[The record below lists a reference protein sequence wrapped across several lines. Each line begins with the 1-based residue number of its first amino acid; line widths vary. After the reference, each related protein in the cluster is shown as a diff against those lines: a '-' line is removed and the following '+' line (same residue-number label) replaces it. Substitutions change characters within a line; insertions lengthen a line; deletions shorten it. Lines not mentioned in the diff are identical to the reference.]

1 MCSKPFVQKRA
12 LTGRDFKQ
20 PLKHWRMILFKD
32 DVISHLL
39 CSLVFP
45 MSLDQL
51 STYTAAC
58 TKVETQIPSNAYEIL
73 YIVIHLPKA
82 PQI

>member
-1 MCSKPFVQKRA
+1 
-12 LTGRDFKQ
+12 
-20 PLKHWRMILFKD
+20 
-32 DVISHLL
+32 
-39 CSLVFP
+39 